1 MQTSNIGLEDFMR
14 KLLAAVAATALLAGC
29 ATSPKDIA
37 PAYVSPVLYQ
47 NLSCQQLAAEAAR
60 VSAAAA
66 AATGAQQQQASKDAT
81 MVGVSMILFWPA
93 MFFVGGDKG
102 NAAEVARLKGEMQ
115 AIEQANIQ
123 KNCGIQF
130 QRS

>member
-1 MQTSNIGLEDFMR
+1 MNKVVS
-14 KLLAAVAATALLAGC
+14 AVALTALLAGC
-29 ATSPKDIA
+29 ATSPRDIA
-37 PAYVSPVLYQ
+37 PAYVSPILYQ
-47 NLSCQQLAAEAAR
+47 NLNCQQLAAEAAR

-66 AATGAQQQQASKDAT
+66 AATGAQQQQAGKDAA
-81 MVGVSMILFWPA
+81 MVGVSLVLFWPA
-93 MFFVGGDKG
+93 AFFIGGDKG

-130 QRS
+130 QKG